1 MPSTARCRSP
11 WSSAR
16 GLIASM
22 ATAANPAQRP
32 VTPGLAPYY
41 RRYELPW
48 SPSEEMEQRFRRILR
63 NLLIVLAIIAVIM
76 PFLPRTERV
85 ANTDSLPERVVQ
97 LVQEPPP
104 PPPPPPPP
112 KPEPQ
117 KPVEKAPVTPKPVPP
132 PVDAR
137 VKASKS
143 GLLASMD
150 DLAAL
155 RDMNLDKL
163 AKNQPKT
170 TDPGDVTQVS
180 RSLILSKAGGTSGG
194 ISAPQSSGLA
204 AGSGS
209 LHGYHAGTVKDP
221 TLATGNQ
228 GAGATRGGGS
238 GKASRSADEI
248 ALVFTRNK
256 GAIDAMYARA
266 LRDNPALQGKVVLE
280 ITISP
285 AGDITAARVIS
296 SDLNDPEFES
306 KLLARI
312 KLFKFEAKDVAALTA
327 TKPIDF
333 FPAG

>member
-1 MPSTARCRSP
+1 
-11 WSSAR
+11 
-16 GLIASM
+16 M
-22 ATAANPAQRP
+22 AAAANPAQRP
-32 VTPGLAPYY
+32 VTGLAPYY

-48 SPSEEMEQRFRRILR
+48 SPSEEMEQRFRKILR
-63 NLLIVLAIIAVIM
+63 NLVIVFAIIAVII
-76 PFLPRTERV
+76 PFVPRRERV
-85 ANTDSLPERVVQ
+85 VNTESLPERVVQ
-97 LVQEPPP
+97 LVAEPPP

-112 KPEPQ
+112 KPEVQ
-117 KPVEKAPVTPKPVPP
+117 KPLEKAPVTPKPVP

-143 GLLASMD
+143 GLLASVD

-155 RDMNLDKL
+155 RDIDLDKL

-170 TDPGDVTQVS
+170 TDPGDVTQVT
-180 RSLILSKAGGTSGG
+180 RSLITSKAGGTSGG
-194 ISAPQSSGLA
+194 ISAPTSSGLA
-204 AGSGS
+204 SGGGS
-209 LHGYHAGTVKDP
+209 LNGIHTTQVTDP
-221 TLATGNQ
+221 KLASGNQ
-228 GAGATRGGGS
+228 GNGNTRGGGS

-285 AGDITAARVIS
+285 SGDITAARVVS
-296 SDLNDPEFES
+296 SDLNDPVFEQ
-306 KLLARI
+306 KLLARV
-312 KLFKFEAKDVAALTA
+312 KLFKFDAKDVAPLTA

>member
-1 MPSTARCRSP
+1 
-11 WSSAR
+11 
-16 GLIASM
+16 M
-22 ATAANPAQRP
+22 ATAANPAKAGA
-32 VTPGLAPYY
+32 TGLAPYY

-48 SPSEEMEQRFRRILR
+48 SPSEEMERRFRRILR

-85 ANTDSLPERVVQ
+85 VNTDSLPERVVQ

-117 KPVEKAPVTPKPVPP
+117 KPVEKAPPKPVA

-170 TDPGDVTQVS
+170 TDPGDVTQVT

-194 ISAPQSSGLA
+194 ISAPSSSGLA

-209 LHGYHAGTVKDP
+209 LNGYQAGQVKGP

-256 GAIDAMYARA
+256 GSIDSMYARA

-280 ITISP
+280 ITIAPS
-285 AGDITAARVIS
+285 GDITAARIVS

-306 KLLARI
+306 KLLARVR
-312 KLFKFEAKDVAALTA
+312 LFKFEAKDVATLTA

>member
-1 MPSTARCRSP
+1 MAAATPAPR
-11 WSSAR
+11 
-16 GLIASM
+16 
-22 ATAANPAQRP
+22 ATA
-32 VTPGLAPYY
+32 TGLAPYY

-48 SPSEEMEQRFRRILR
+48 SPSEEMERRFRRILR
-63 NLLIVLAIIAVIM
+63 NLTIAFAIIAVLM
-76 PFLPRTERV
+76 PFLPRHKQV
-85 ANTDSLPERVVQ
+85 VNTDSLPERVVQ
-97 LVQEPPP
+97 LVMTPP

-112 KPEPQ
+112 KPE
-117 KPVEKAPVTPKPVPP
+117 KPIEKAVVTPKPTPVPQ
-132 PVDAR
+132 PVDPR

-155 RDMNLDKL
+155 RDQVDLDKF

-170 TDPGDVTQVS
+170 TDPGDVSIVQ
-180 RSLILSKAGGTSGG
+180 RSIITSKAGGTSGG
-194 ISAPQSSGLA
+194 ISSPTSSGLA

-209 LHGYHAGTVKDP
+209 LNGIRTTQVKDP
-221 TLATGNQ
+221 TLASGNQ
-228 GAGATRGGGS
+228 AATRAGGS

-256 GAIDAMYARA
+256 GAIDSMYARA
-266 LRDNPALQGKVVLE
+266 LRDNPALQGKVVIEL
-280 ITISP
+280 TIAPS
-285 AGDITAARVIS
+285 GDITAARIIS
-296 SDLNDPEFES
+296 SELNAPEFES

-312 KLFKFEAKDVAALTA
+312 RLFKFEAKDVAALTA

>member
-1 MPSTARCRSP
+1 
-11 WSSAR
+11 
-16 GLIASM
+16 M
-22 ATAANPAQRP
+22 AAAANPAQR
-32 VTPGLAPYY
+32 TMAPGLVPYY

-48 SPSEEMEQRFRRILR
+48 SPSEEMERRFRLILR
-63 NLLIVLAIIAVIM
+63 NLVIAFAIIAVII
-76 PFLPRTERV
+76 PFLPRREHVVNTE
-85 ANTDSLPERVVQ
+85 SLPERVVQ
-97 LVQEPPP
+97 LVLEPPP

-112 KPEPQ
+112 KPE
-117 KPVEKAPVTPKPVPP
+117 KPLEKAPVTAKPVP

-155 RDMNLDKL
+155 RDINLDKL

-170 TDPGDVTQVS
+170 TDPGDVTEVT
-180 RSLILSKAGGTSGG
+180 RSLITSKAGGTSGG
-194 ISAPQSSGLA
+194 ISAPTSSGLA
-204 AGSGS
+204 AGGGS
-209 LHGYHAGTVKDP
+209 LNGIRTAQVKDP
-221 TLATGNQ
+221 TLATGSQ
-228 GAGATRGGGS
+228 GSTRAGGS
-238 GKASRSADEI
+238 GKASRGADEI

-266 LRDNPALQGKVVLE
+266 LRDNPALQGKVVIEL
-280 ITISP
+280 TIAPS
-285 AGDITAARVIS
+285 GDITAARVIS

-312 KLFKFEAKDVAALTA
+312 RLFKFEAKDVATLTA

>member
-1 MPSTARCRSP
+1 
-11 WSSAR
+11 
-16 GLIASM
+16 M

-32 VTPGLAPYY
+32 ATGLAPYY

-48 SPSEEMEQRFRRILR
+48 SPSEEMERRFRRILR
-63 NLLIVLAIIAVIM
+63 NLLIVLGIIAVIM

-85 ANTDSLPERVVQ
+85 VNTDSLPERVVQ

-117 KPVEKAPVTPKPVPP
+117 KPVEKAPVTPKPVA
-132 PVDAR
+132 PVDPR

-143 GLLASMD
+143 GLLANMD

-170 TDPGDVTQVS
+170 NDPGDVTQVT

-194 ISAPQSSGLA
+194 ISAPSSSGLA

-209 LHGYHAGTVKDP
+209 LNGYHADAVKGP
-221 TLATGNQ
+221 MLATGNQ

-280 ITISP
+280 ITIAPS
-285 AGDITAARVIS
+285 GDITAARIVS

-306 KLLARI
+306 KLLARVR
-312 KLFKFEAKDVAALTA
+312 LFKFDAKDVATLTA

>member
-1 MPSTARCRSP
+1 
-11 WSSAR
+11 
-16 GLIASM
+16 M
-22 ATAANPAQRP
+22 ATAANPAPRNS
-32 VTPGLAPYY
+32 VPGLAPYF

-48 SPSEEMEQRFRRILR
+48 SPAEEMERRFKVILR
-63 NLLIVLAIIAVIM
+63 NFVIAFAIIAVLI
-76 PFLPRTERV
+76 PFLPRREHVVNTE
-85 ANTDSLPERVVQ
+85 SLPERVVQ
-97 LVQEPPP
+97 LVAEPPP

-112 KPEPQ
+112 KPQ
-117 KPVEKAPVTPKPVPP
+117 KPIEKAPVTAKPVP

-137 VKASKS
+137 VKAAKS

-155 RDMNLDKL
+155 RDINLDKL

-170 TDPGDVTQVS
+170 TDPGDVSEVT
-180 RSLILSKAGGTSGG
+180 RSLITAKAGGTSGG
-194 ISAPQSSGLA
+194 ISAPTSSGLA
-204 AGSGS
+204 SGGGS
-209 LHGYHAGTVKDP
+209 LNGIRTAQIKGP

-228 GAGATRGGGS
+228 GTTRAGGS

-266 LRDNPALQGKVVLE
+266 LRDNPALQGKVVIELT
-280 ITISP
+280 ITP
-285 AGDITAARVIS
+285 AGDITAARIVS

-312 KLFKFEAKDVAALTA
+312 RLFKFEAKDVATLTA